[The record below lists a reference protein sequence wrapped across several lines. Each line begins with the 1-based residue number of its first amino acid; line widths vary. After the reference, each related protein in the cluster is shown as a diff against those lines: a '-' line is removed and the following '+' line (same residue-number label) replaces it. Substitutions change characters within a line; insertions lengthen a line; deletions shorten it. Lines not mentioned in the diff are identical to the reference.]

1 MLRLGV
7 AGVLVG
13 MGMLAGCQDLAT
25 PDTNTSE
32 QALDICDG
40 KMPLIKDWTGA
51 ALQPTTPSSVFV
63 AFQYAEKQQVTSATP
78 TVDPWLISELEA
90 DTGTV
95 VRAIRVNDDDPKFA
109 SLSENLVR
117 LAEGVRIP
125 GIPPE
130 PCHSNPTLCY
140 PFISAV
146 VLHTNQALYDAR
158 KEAGTC
164 F

>member
-13 MGMLAGCQDLAT
+13 MGMLAGCQDLET
-25 PDTNTSE
+25 SDTNTSE
-32 QALDICDG
+32 QALSICDG
-40 KMPLIKDWTGA
+40 KMPFIKAWDGT
-51 ALQPTTPSSVFV
+51 ALQPTTSSSVFV
-63 AFQYAEKQQVTSATP
+63 VFQYVEKQQVTAATA
-78 TVDPWLISELEA
+78 TANPWLISELEA
-90 DTGTV
+90 DTGKVLRAVTV
-95 VRAIRVNDDDPKFA
+95 RDDDTQFA
-109 SLSENLVR
+109 TLSENLVR
-117 LAEGVRIP
+117 LGEAVRIP

-130 PCHSNPTLCY
+130 PCNSNPTLCY
-140 PFISAV
+140 PFIDAV